1 LENIYIDIIRKIN
14 QSKEKTFKIDNLGI
28 EFKVDDELSTALLL
42 TSLPDVKI
50 NEKANFISD
59 TLNLDKVLYAR
70 DLIKVIEEKRIRY
83 VSLIGKKIEIAY
95 KMFLKK
101 YSKYVYEDGLVKTL
115 NFKNH
120 ILIPLQLDDDF
131 TNTELKHLSTIG
143 VNVIV
148 YDVFGYLLYV
158 MGKKVVRDDFDDVAL
173 LIFISSIGFHVT
185 EYYMGLLLFQIS
197 KVSIKIEKLILNNIE
212 STFVKSLYNF
222 DYSLVFHLRY
232 DSLSEDNKYFQELI
246 NILKTIPFEKIKD
259 MHYSFVKSYICDKE
273 HD

>member
-1 LENIYIDIIRKIN
+1 
-14 QSKEKTFKIDNLGI
+14 
-28 EFKVDDELSTALLL
+28 
-42 TSLPDVKI
+42 
-50 NEKANFISD
+50 
-59 TLNLDKVLYAR
+59 
-70 DLIKVIEEKRIRY
+70 
-83 VSLIGKKIEIAY
+83 
-95 KMFLKK
+95 LKK